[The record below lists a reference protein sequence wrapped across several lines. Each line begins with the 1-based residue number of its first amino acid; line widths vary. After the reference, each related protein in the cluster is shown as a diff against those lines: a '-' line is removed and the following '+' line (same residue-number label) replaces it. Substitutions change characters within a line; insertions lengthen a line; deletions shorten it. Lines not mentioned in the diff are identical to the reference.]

1 MTTESEARKW
11 IVSGHVQGV
20 GFRLY
25 VYREAEHLGLRG
37 TVRNTATRAVEVVA
51 YGPIAALEELSR
63 KLEQGPPASRVSMV
77 DAQPFDGDAE
87 SLPSTFTIAN

>member
-1 MTTESEARKW
+1 
-11 IVSGHVQGV
+11 
-20 GFRLY
+20 
-25 VYREAEHLGLRG
+25 LG
-37 TVRNTATRAVEVVA
+37 
-51 YGPIAALEELSR
+51 R